1 MLCKN
6 SKLRNQII
14 KIIENHP
21 NCKHIINDVI
31 ALLEND
37 NSKDV
42 SDFDIVDVDILNNVW
57 TMYNPYTQETFLIS
71 LKQDDYKLGFIEKD
85 SNRIVFNKN
94 WNILLCTSQSRKWYG
109 LREYPEHLLFKTS
122 NCSN

>member
-1 MLCKN
+1 MNVFLVDLTHGGVKI
-6 SKLRNQII
+6 SSEHAKSGKYEKLF
-14 KIIENHP
+14 
-21 NCKHIINDVI
+21 
-31 ALLEND
+31 AY
-37 NSKDV
+37 
-42 SDFDIVDVDILNNVW
+42 DIYK
-57 TMYNPYTQETFLIS
+57 T
-71 LKQDDYKLGFIEKD
+71 LKKDDYKLGFIEKD